1 MLLWTAALAAAQE
14 RATTTS
20 TARSAQIDQHIEL
33 LSRQIEHFVDHHLD
47 DILDDVHRAVDKQA
61 TKIQQKVQQKIVLVA
76 QGQTDQARRAAP
88 AAGRRS
94 APRGTARCEAERRK
108 RDEARRGPEFTEQ
121 VSKTLRLGRNGTF
134 DLQNISGQIV
144 VTGGAG
150 NEVRVDAIKRV
161 RHPNESEARQLLQAI
176 EVRIEE
182 RTGSVEV
189 RTDYPRR
196 NWSGGVDYTVA
207 VPQDANVILRS
218 V

>member
-1 MLLWTAALAAAQE
+1 MQRRRRIALDRSAGRGAGAK
-14 RATTTS
+14 ATDDIG
-20 TARSAQIDQHIEL
+20 REIEAQIDQHIEL
-33 LSRQIEHFVDHHLD
+33 LSRQIEHFVDHHPTTSSTTC
-47 DILDDVHRAVDKQA
+47 IARW
-61 TKIQQKVQQKIVLVA
+61 TSRPRKIQQKVQQKIVLV
-76 QGQTDQARRAAP
+76 QGQIPGAP
-88 AAGRRS
+88 RSAAAGRRS
-94 APRGTARCEAERRK
+94 APRGTASPRSRARK

-182 RTGSVEV
+182 RNGSVEV

-196 NWSGGVDYTVA
+196 NWSGGLTT
-207 VPQDANVILRS
+207 P
-218 V
+218 